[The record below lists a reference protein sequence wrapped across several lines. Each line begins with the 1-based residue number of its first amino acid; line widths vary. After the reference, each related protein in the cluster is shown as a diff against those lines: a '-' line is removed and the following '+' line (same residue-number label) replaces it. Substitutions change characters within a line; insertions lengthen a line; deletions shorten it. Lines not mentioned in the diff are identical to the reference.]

1 MAAQA
6 TAMEPAA
13 AAAGEGQ
20 RFKRIPRQAWS
31 GNLELDPLVRLA
43 GYLLVAPSAW
53 FGCVS
58 ACGGGFLFDFLFLDC
73 RGGVQSMWA
82 QWKP

>member
-1 MAAQA
+1 
-6 TAMEPAA
+6 MEPAV

-43 GYLLVAPSAW
+43 SSLLVRACLWPV
-53 FGCVS
+53 VS
-58 ACGGGFLFDFLFLDC
+58 DLIVLFL
-73 RGGVQSMWA
+73 VA
-82 QWKP
+82 V